1 MSNIDFTPTAF
12 TVKDPGNGKDRR
24 YEEGTHPRMVADGQ
38 RVFTQFADHYPT
50 LAAQVVPD
58 HFVQLFCRAQDNA
71 SWSGGYGVSYEQQLG
86 IFLNLAEEAAKR
98 NRFS

>member
-1 MSNIDFTPTAF
+1 MSTINFAPTAY
-12 TVKDPGNGKDRR
+12 TVKDPGNGKERR
-24 YEEGTHPRMVADGQ
+24 YEAAHYPQRVADAQ
-38 RVFTQFADHYPT
+38 RVFAQFADYYPT
-50 LAAQVVPD
+50 LAGTVVPD

-71 SWSGGYGVSYEQQLG
+71 SWSGGYGVSYETQQG

>member
-1 MSNIDFTPTAF
+1 MSTINFAPTAY
-12 TVKDPGNGKDRR
+12 TVKDPGNGKERR
-24 YEEGTHPRMVADGQ
+24 YEATHYPQRVADAQ
-38 RVFTQFADHYPT
+38 RVFTQFADYYPT
-50 LAAQVVPD
+50 LAGTVVPD

-71 SWSGGYGVSYEQQLG
+71 SWSGGYGVSYETQQG

>member
-24 YEEGTHPRMVADGQ
+24 YEEGTHPRMVADAQ
-38 RVFTQFADHYPT
+38 RVFAQFADHYPT

-71 SWSGGYGVSYEQQLG
+71 SWSGGYGVSFEQQQFIILT
-86 IFLNLAEEAAKR
+86 LLEEAAKQ

>member
-1 MSNIDFTPTAF
+1 MTNIDFTPTAF
-12 TVKDPGNGKDRR
+12 TVKDPGNGKERR
-24 YEEGTHPRMVADGQ
+24 YEAVTHPRSVADAA
-38 RVFTQFADHYPT
+38 RVFTQFTELYPN
-50 LAAQVVPD
+50 LAAGVVPD
-58 HFVQLFCRAQDNA
+58 HFIQLFCRAQDSA